1 MIDPKKI
8 QELGQKIASKLPPVF
23 SDFKKETEETI
34 HQLLQ
39 GFFAK
44 LELVTREE
52 FDLQKKVLERTRE
65 KVEALEKK
73 LQETQDAQKK

>member
-8 QELGQKIASKLPPVF
+8 QELGEKITAKLPPIF
-23 SDFKKETEETI
+23 SDFKKETQATI

-39 GFFAK
+39 SFFAK

-52 FDLQKKVLERTRE
+52 FDLQRKVLERTRE
-65 KVEALEKK
+65 KVDELEKLLK
-73 LQETQDAQKK
+73 EKGKT